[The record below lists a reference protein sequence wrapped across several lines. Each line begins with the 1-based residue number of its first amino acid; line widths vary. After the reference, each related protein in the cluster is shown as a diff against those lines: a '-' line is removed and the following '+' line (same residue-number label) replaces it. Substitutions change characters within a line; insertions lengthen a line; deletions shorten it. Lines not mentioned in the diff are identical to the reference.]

1 MKITERLKVVLKSI
15 LSLQMGEVN
24 TDKGNLIWDGEDN
37 LEAGMEVFVRDE
49 NDEIVAA
56 PDGEYITEDGKTIVV
71 AEGKVAEIRDAEAE
85 VAPEEQLEIDETSQE
100 VNVEAAEEEETPAP
114 ADEPE
119 AEPEEEVSIEDRLAA
134 AEEKI
139 AAIVDAINGIV
150 NGMAE
155 LEGRIAEVEGKV
167 AKVEAPAADPID
179 EVNIE
184 EEKQTKSRLSYMRKN

>member
-24 TDKGNLIWDGEDN
+24 TDKGNLIWDSEND
-37 LEAGMEVFVRDE
+37 LEQGMEVFVRDE

-56 PDGEYITEDGKTIVV
+56 PDGEYVTEDGKAIVV
-71 AEGKVAEIRDAEAE
+71 AEGKVAEIRDPEAE
-85 VAPEEQLEIDETSQE
+85 VAPEQEEIEETSQE
-100 VNVEAAEEEETPAP
+100 VQVEAAEEEEAPAP

-119 AEPEEEVSIEDRLAA
+119 AEPEAEVSLEDRVAA
-134 AEEKI
+134 LEERLS
-139 AAIVDAINGIV
+139 AILDGINGIV
-150 NGMAE
+150 NAIAE

-184 EEKQTKSRLSYMRKN
+184 EEKQVKSRLSYMRKK